1 MLDKLILFFE
11 DSRVELYNLREDIGE
26 KRDLA
31 REQPGKAAAM
41 RKRLEAWLAATGAQ
55 IPVRNAK
62 YDAAREW
69 ELGAATG
76 PMTAK

>member
-1 MLDKLILFFE
+1 M
-11 DSRVELYNLREDIGE
+11 
-26 KRDLA
+26 A
-31 REQPGKAAAM
+31 QEQPGKAAAM

-55 IPVRNAK
+55 IPVKNAK

-76 PMTAK
+76 PVTAK